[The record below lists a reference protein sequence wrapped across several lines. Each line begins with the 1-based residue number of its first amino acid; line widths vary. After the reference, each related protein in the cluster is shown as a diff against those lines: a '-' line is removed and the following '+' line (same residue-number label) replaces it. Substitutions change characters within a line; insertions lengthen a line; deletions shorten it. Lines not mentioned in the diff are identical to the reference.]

1 MKEAFTLKLNTKVGN
16 KQATLDQLEQN
27 GFLKVEKG
35 MPMVVED
42 FPDNKDY
49 FDDDMESLTPI
60 PETDETNPVD
70 YDIYVA
76 RVQIPVGDSMMFGTV
91 KNRKRDTEDNLIGQT
106 SHNPILDTALYEV
119 ELQDGRVKVYHANQI
134 VDSIYAR
141 VHYNHGYMLYKM
153 DDIVDDKRDGTA
165 ISADDGFVM
174 LRARKARKRTR
185 RG

>member
-106 SHNPILDTALYEV
+106 SHNPILV
-119 ELQDGRVKVYHANQI
+119 
-134 VDSIYAR
+134 
-141 VHYNHGYMLYKM
+141 
-153 DDIVDDKRDGTA
+153 
-165 ISADDGFVM
+165 
-174 LRARKARKRTR
+174 
-185 RG
+185 